1 MENRGLIQMSDVNKV
16 YRMGRTRVYALA
28 GVDFEVES
36 GEMVAI
42 MGPSGAGKST
52 MLNIVGCLDRPTSGE
67 YWLENEAVA
76 RMGND
81 QLAGIRGR
89 KIGFVFQT
97 FSLLA
102 RTNALQ
108 NAMLPLLYTGTRGRR
123 KLAEKALDRVGMAD
137 RMDHNPNELSAGEQ
151 QRVAVARA
159 LVTEPAILLADEPT
173 GNLDSKTGA
182 EIMRLFWDLNEEG
195 VTVVLV
201 THDDEIGECARRIVR
216 MRDGRIVDD
225 RPAPHVCPRAGQVA
239 EPEPKGG
246 SEGAG
251 VTADSGS
258 TSPRSNA
265 SSTGEKSSCS

>member
-1 MENRGLIQMSDVNKV
+1 MANRGLIQMNDVHKA
-16 YRMGRTRVYALA
+16 YRMGRTRVHALA

-67 YWLENEAVA
+67 YWLDNEAVA

-108 NAMLPLLYTGTRGRR
+108 NVMLPLLYTGTRGRR
-123 KLAEKALDRVGMAD
+123 KLAAKALDRVGMAD
-137 RMDHNPNELSAGEQ
+137 RMDHNPNELSAGQQ

-225 RPAPHVCPRAGQVA
+225 RPAPHVYPMADQVA
-239 EPEPKGG
+239 EPEPEGG
-246 SEGAG
+246 SEVAG
-251 VTADSGS
+251 GTADSGS
-258 TSPRSNA
+258 ASPRSNA